1 MTLAFTSLTPAQTP
15 RGSAAFSVVQRVG
28 APFGVAVIAVV
39 LQSSLAGA
47 GSMTTA
53 FAHTFWWI
61 VGLSALPLL
70 VVLLVPR
77 SAKSA
82 PLDPRTR
89 PSPR

>member
-1 MTLAFTSLTPAQTP
+1 
-15 RGSAAFSVVQRVG
+15 VG